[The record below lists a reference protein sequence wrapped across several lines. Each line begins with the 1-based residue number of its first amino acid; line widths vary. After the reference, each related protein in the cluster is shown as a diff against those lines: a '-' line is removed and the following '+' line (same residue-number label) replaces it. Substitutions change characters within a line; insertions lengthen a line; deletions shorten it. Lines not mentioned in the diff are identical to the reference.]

1 MKSDAVR
8 KTRRSGFTLLELI
21 LVITILGILVTIVVT
36 SIAGVVRT
44 ARKKRANVLCKLVQE
59 GLATYYAQND
69 RWPGSVGDAI
79 ENGTFHPGDNYVTLS
94 ASQTREMIKIL
105 VEESKKGN
113 PLMDITGLFVS
124 RDNGNGGSTKHG
136 LDFLDAIHGTKR
148 SSRKM
153 KLAEMHFGY
162 PEASHGYFRAFKII
176 YNVPSDH
183 MEVTT
188 Q

>member
-1 MKSDAVR
+1 MKIDSVGKA
-8 KTRRSGFTLLELI
+8 RRRGFTLLELM
-21 LVITILGILVTIVVT
+21 LVITILGILATIVVT
-36 SIAGVVRT
+36 SIAGLMRT
-44 ARKKRANVLCKLVQE
+44 SRIKRANVLCKLVQE

-69 RWPGSVGDAI
+69 RWPGSVGEAI

-94 ASQTREMIKIL
+94 ASQARDMIKVL
-105 VEESKKGN
+105 VEETKKGN
-113 PLMDITGLFVS
+113 PLMDITGLYVS
-124 RDNGNGGSTKHG
+124 RGGKHG
-136 LDFLDAIHGTKR
+136 MNFLDAIHGTRK
-148 SSRKM
+148 SSKKM

-162 PEASHGYFRAFKII
+162 PEASHGHFRPFKII

>member
-1 MKSDAVR
+1 MRIDAAG
-8 KTRRSGFTLLELI
+8 KTRRRGFTLLELM
-21 LVITILGILVTIVVT
+21 LVMTILGILVTIIVT
-36 SIAGVVRT
+36 SIAGVVRS
-44 ARKKRANVLCKLVQE
+44 ARIKRANVLCKLVQE

-69 RWPGSVGDAI
+69 RWPGPVGESI

-94 ASQTREMIKIL
+94 ASQTREMIRIL
-105 VEESKKGN
+105 VQETKRGN
-113 PLMDITGLFVS
+113 PLMDITGLYVS
-124 RDNGNGGSTKHG
+124 RGGKHG
-136 LDFLDAIHGTKR
+136 MDFLDAIHGTRK

-162 PEASHGYFRAFKII
+162 PEPAHGHFRAFKII

>member
-1 MKSDAVR
+1 MKIRESSFSS
-8 KTRRSGFTLLELI
+8 TRRGFTLLELM
-21 LVITILGILVTIVVT
+21 LVITIIGILLTIVVT
-36 SIAGVVRT
+36 SIGGVIRS
-44 ARKKRANVLCKLVQE
+44 ARVKRAEVLCKLVQE
-59 GLATYYAQND
+59 GLAAYYAQND
-69 RWPGSVGDAI
+69 RWPGSVGDSI
-79 ENGTFHPGDNYVTLS
+79 ENGTFHPGDNSVTLS
-94 ASQTREMIKIL
+94 ASQTREMIKVL

-124 RDNGNGGSTKHG
+124 RGDSHG
-136 LDFLDAIHGTKR
+136 MDFLDAIHGTRK

-162 PEASHGYFRAFKII
+162 PNASNGRFRAFKII

>member
-1 MKSDAVR
+1 MNSDSGV
-8 KTRRSGFTLLELI
+8 KTRRRGFTLLELM

-36 SIAGVVRT
+36 SIAGLIRT
-44 ARKKRANVLCKLVQE
+44 SRIKRANVLCKLVQE

-69 RWPGSVGDAI
+69 RWPGSVGEAI

-94 ASQTREMIKIL
+94 ASQARDMIKVL
-105 VEESKKGN
+105 VEETKKGN
-113 PLMDITGLFVS
+113 PLMDITGLYVS
-124 RDNGNGGSTKHG
+124 RGDKHG
-136 LDFLDAIHGTKR
+136 MNFLDAIHGTRK
-148 SSRKM
+148 SSKKM

-162 PEASHGYFRAFKII
+162 PEASHGHFRAFKII